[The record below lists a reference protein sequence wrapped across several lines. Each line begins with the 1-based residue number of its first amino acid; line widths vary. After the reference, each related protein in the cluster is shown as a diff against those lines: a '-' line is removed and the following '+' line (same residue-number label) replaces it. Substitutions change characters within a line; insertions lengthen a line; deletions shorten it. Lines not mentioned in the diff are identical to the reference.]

1 MRKLA
6 IFGLISFTGMASAQ
20 PVFPEGKAVPRS
32 FTPEERDW
40 VQSNP
45 ILLPAVVTEPPT
57 GPIMCPGEY
66 APMEGII
73 LAWEG
78 PSDWLDIVA
87 QMAAK
92 ITTTGNAI
100 AYVSIDAVGEN
111 TTCNTRVTSFGGDIS
126 RIRYVSRVN
135 DTIWI
140 RDYGPRYIYE
150 GAGPRPV
157 RAIVDHT
164 YNRPRPNDDTWDNG
178 WSTSRGHQYYE
189 LPLIHGGG
197 NYHLSSAQPA
207 FATQLI
213 QNENPG
219 LSIATII
226 DTWHRYQNVNTTIT
240 LPFPQEIDVTQH
252 IDMWMYM
259 AGDQNV
265 LISDWAANRGST
277 QDTICNAQAAAMAA
291 AGYTVTR
298 LPARSIFGTHY
309 TYANGVMCND
319 LVLIPKYPTTLGAT
333 LDQQALDAWQ
343 SALPGKTI
351 VQINCESLVT
361 SAGVMH
367 CICMHVPAF
376 KGRVEANG
384 VAPTVFLRN
393 FRGGQVLANSSVH
406 TVRWATDDDAG
417 PVFRVT
423 ISQSL
428 DSGTTWTD
436 LLTNVTNTGSYNWT
450 TPATTQPHVRLRVTA
465 IDSVLLTETDAS
477 ETDIYVGVLC
487 PADFNRDGVSDFF
500 DYLDFVNA
508 FAANAP
514 GADFNN
520 DQVIDFF
527 DYLDFVD
534 RFSLGC
540 P

>member
-1 MRKLA
+1 MRTLA
-6 IFGLISFTGMASAQ
+6 ILSLISLTGLAGAQ
-20 PVFPEGKAVPRS
+20 PVFPEGKPIPRNA
-32 FTPEERDW
+32 TRAELDW
-40 VQSNP
+40 LGNNP
-45 ILLPAVVTEPPT
+45 IQLPAVVTEPPT
-57 GPIMCPGEY
+57 GPVLCPGEY

-78 PSDWLDIVA
+78 PTQWLDIVA
-87 QMAAK
+87 EMAAK
-92 ITTTGNAI
+92 ITTVGNAI

-111 TTCNTRVTSFGGDIS
+111 TTCNTRVTSFGGNIS
-126 RIRYVSRVN
+126 RIRYVSRTN

-164 YNRPRPNDDTWDNG
+164 YNRPRPSDDSWDNG
-178 WSTSRGHQYYE
+178 WSTYRGHQYYE

-219 LSIATII
+219 LSAATII

-240 LPFPQEIDVTQH
+240 LPFPQEVDVTQH

-265 LISDWAANRGST
+265 LISDWAVNRGST
-277 QDTICNAQAAAMAA
+277 QDTICNNQAAAMAA

-309 TYANGVMCND
+309 TYANAVMCND
-319 LVLIPKYPTTLGAT
+319 LVLVPKYPTTLGAA
-333 LDQQALDAWQ
+333 LDQQAFDAWQ

-351 VQINCESLVT
+351 VQINCESIVT

-376 KGRVEANG
+376 KGRVEATG
-384 VAPTVFLRN
+384 RAPTVFLRN
-393 FRGGQVLANSSVH
+393 FRGGQVLPNSSVQ

-423 ISQSL
+423 VSQSL
-428 DSGTTWTD
+428 DSGLTWTD

-465 IDSVLLTETDAS
+465 IDTVLLTETDSS

-487 PADFNRDGVSDFF
+487 ASDYNRDGIGDFF
-500 DYLDFVNA
+500 DYLDFVDD
-508 FAANAP
+508 FSANDP
-514 GADFNN
+514 SADFNN

-534 RFSLGC
+534 QFSLGC